1 MLEKKSLVIIPTFNE
16 SDNIKQIIDEIFRL
30 EDNFSILVVDD
41 NSPDKTASLVKEKSS
56 FYKDRLFLI
65 EREKKLGIGPAYIDG
80 FKWAI
85 KNGYENIF
93 EMDADFSHNPLDL
106 SRMQVFLTQNGFDV
120 VIGSRYK
127 TGVNVV
133 NWPIQR
139 VLISYFASW
148 YARIITG
155 TPIMDL
161 TSGFVGYKSN
171 VIKDILEK
179 GIKFKGYAFQIEMK
193 IKAWKYGF
201 NVIEVPVI
209 FTDRSEGESKLSGGI
224 FYEAVLGVI
233 NMKIRSIFKNW
244 KRYLFLHS

>member
-1 MLEKKSLVIIPTFNE
+1 MLERKSLVIIPTFNE
-16 SDNIKQIIDEIFRL
+16 SENIIDIINEIFQL
-30 EDNFSILVVDD
+30 KDNFSVLVVDD
-41 NSPDKTASLVKEKSS
+41 NSPDKTANLVNEKIQFNKE
-56 FYKDRLFLI
+56 RLFLI
-65 EREKKLGIGPAYIDG
+65 ERSKKTGIGPAYIDG

-85 KNGYENIF
+85 KNGFENIF

-127 TGVNVV
+127 TGINVV

-161 TSGFVGYKSN
+161 TSGFVGYKAN
-171 VIKDILEK
+171 VINDILKK

-193 IKAWKYGF
+193 FKAYNLNYKLYE
-201 NVIEVPVI
+201 IPII
-209 FTDRSEGESKLSGGI
+209 FTDRVRGESKLNLSIISEAI
-224 FYEAVLGVI
+224 FGLI
-233 NMKIRSIFKNW
+233 SMKFKHVYSNFF
-244 KRYLFLHS
+244 K

>member
-1 MLEKKSLVIIPTFNE
+1 MLERKSLVIIPTFNE
-16 SDNIKQIIDEIFRL
+16 SENIIDIINEVFQL
-30 EDNFSILVVDD
+30 KNNFHILVVDD
-41 NSPDKTASLVKEKSS
+41 NSPDKTGNLVKDKIQFQKE
-56 FYKDRLFLI
+56 RLFLI
-65 EREKKLGIGPAYIDG
+65 ERDKKTGIGPAYIDG

-85 KNGYENIF
+85 KNGYENIY

-106 SRMQVFLTQNGFDV
+106 SRMQVFLTQDGVDV

-171 VIKDILEK
+171 VIRDVLKK

-193 IKAWKYGF
+193 FKAYNLDYKLYE
-201 NVIEVPVI
+201 IPII
-209 FTDRSEGESKLSGGI
+209 FTDRVRGDSKLNLSIISEAI
-224 FYEAVLGVI
+224 FGLVS
-233 NMKIRSIFKNW
+233 MKLRHIFSK
-244 KRYLFLHS
+244 FF

>member
-1 MLEKKSLVIIPTFNE
+1 MLERKSLVIIPTFNE
-16 SDNIKQIIDEIFRL
+16 SENIIDIINEVFQL
-30 EDNFSILVVDD
+30 KNNFHILVVDD
-41 NSPDKTASLVKEKSS
+41 NSPDKTGNLVKDKIQFQKE
-56 FYKDRLFLI
+56 RLFLI
-65 EREKKLGIGPAYIDG
+65 ERDKKTGIGPAYIDG

-85 KNGYENIF
+85 KNGYENIY

-106 SRMQVFLTQNGFDV
+106 SRMQVFLTQDGVDV

-171 VIKDILEK
+171 VIRDVLKKE
-179 GIKFKGYAFQIEMK
+179 IKFKGYAFQIEMK
-193 IKAWKYGF
+193 FKAYNLDYKLYE
-201 NVIEVPVI
+201 IPII
-209 FTDRSEGESKLSGGI
+209 FTDRVRGDSKLNLSIISEAI
-224 FYEAVLGVI
+224 FGLVS
-233 NMKIRSIFKNW
+233 MKLRHIFSK
-244 KRYLFLHS
+244 FF

>member
-1 MLEKKSLVIIPTFNE
+1 VLESKSIVIIPTFNE
-16 SDNIKQIIDEIFRL
+16 SDNILQIIDEIFQL
-30 EDNFSILVVDD
+30 EDNFNILVVDD
-41 NSPDKTASLVKEKSS
+41 NSPDKTANLVKEKSP

-85 KNGYENIF
+85 KNGYENIY
-93 EMDADFSHNPLDL
+93 EMDADFSHSPLDL

-171 VIKDILEK
+171 VIRDILEK

-193 IKAWKYGF
+193 FKAYNLNYKLYE
-201 NVIEVPVI
+201 IPII
-209 FTDRSEGESKLSGGI
+209 FTDRIRGESKLNLSIISEAI
-224 FYEAVLGVI
+224 FGLI
-233 NMKIRSIFKNW
+233 FMKLKHTLSKFFK
-244 KRYLFLHS
+244 

>member
-16 SDNIKQIIDEIFRL
+16 SDNIIQIIDEIFRL

-41 NSPDKTASLVKEKSS
+41 NSPDKTASLVKEKSP

-85 KNGYENIF
+85 NNGYENIY

-193 IKAWKYGF
+193 FKAYNLNYKLYE
-201 NVIEVPVI
+201 IPII
-209 FTDRSEGESKLSGGI
+209 FTDRIRGESKLNLSIISEAI
-224 FYEAVLGVI
+224 FGLI
-233 NMKIRSIFKNW
+233 FMKLKYILSKFFK
-244 KRYLFLHS
+244 